1 MQSKRILNLPAVMAL
16 ISCLF
21 LSQQAVAWYCE
32 GRLCSTALGCCCAT
46 PVSGSRDSQ
55 CASSPHEDRAVSAC
69 PAGCNCVR
77 VVAARTPAAIRQPA
91 SAHPPVVAQVP
102 LLPSLFVAPP
112 CTTTVTHTVETRG
125 PPLLSVTLATPS
137 LRAPPAA

>member
-1 MQSKRILNLPAVMAL
+1 MRSTRILNLPAVMAL

-46 PVSGSRDSQ
+46 PVSGSRDAQ
-55 CASSPHEDRAVSAC
+55 CVSSSHDDRAASAC

-77 VVAARTPAAIRQPA
+77 VVTARTPAVIRESA
-91 SAHPPVVAQVP
+91 SAHPPVVALVP
-102 LLPSLFVAPP
+102 LLQPAFVAPP
-112 CTTTVTHTVETRG
+112 SITTVAHAVETRG
-125 PPLLSVTLATPS
+125 PPLISVTLARPS